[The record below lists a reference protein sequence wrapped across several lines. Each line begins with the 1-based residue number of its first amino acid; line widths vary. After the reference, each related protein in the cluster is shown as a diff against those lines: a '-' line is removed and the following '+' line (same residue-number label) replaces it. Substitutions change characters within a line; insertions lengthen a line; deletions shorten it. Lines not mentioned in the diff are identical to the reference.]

1 MIGRRQ
7 EMERLWRAYELSR
20 SLEMREGY
28 NQPNENLTSDGMKT
42 LQVEYS
48 RCRGAID
55 RKMIDVV
62 E

>member
-1 MIGRRQ
+1 MIRRRQ
-7 EMERLWRAYELSR
+7 EMKRLWRVYEMSQ

-42 LQVEYS
+42 LQVECS
-48 RCRGAID
+48 RCRGVID
-55 RKMIDVV
+55 RKMIDMV